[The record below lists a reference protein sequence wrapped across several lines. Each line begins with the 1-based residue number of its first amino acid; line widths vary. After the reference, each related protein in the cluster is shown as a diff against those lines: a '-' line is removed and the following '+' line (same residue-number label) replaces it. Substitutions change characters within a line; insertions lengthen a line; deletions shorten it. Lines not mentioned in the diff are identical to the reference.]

1 MRPPDN
7 EPEEWLSL
15 NQKTKDEFHAKWK
28 LRDPEGFV
36 AQELRSTKY
45 VEMKKNGKIQK
56 TSLALPVL
64 RYNMFLDSE
73 NELFYDDPHDIR
85 NQAVAWLLDQDV
97 EPSAPRFAAA
107 AIPTCH
113 QRGIIISGHTISEL

>member
-15 NQKTKDEFHAKWK
+15 NQKTKHEFHAKLK

-45 VEMKKNGKIQK
+45 VEMKKNCKIQK

-64 RYNMFLDSE
+64 RCNMFLDSE
-73 NELFYDDPHDIR
+73 NELFYDDPYGIR
-85 NQAVAWLLDQDV
+85 NPTVAWLLD
-97 EPSAPRFAAA
+97 
-107 AIPTCH
+107 
-113 QRGIIISGHTISEL
+113 